1 MRKLKLEVQLSL
13 DGFASDIKGK
23 TNWMIWDWQPEWNWD
38 KELRTFHTELQTTS
52 DTILLGKKMAVTG
65 FFEHWQQVAEDAKDP
80 QHKFANA
87 INHMKKYVFSKKLS
101 ESRWEN
107 TEIINGNLN
116 KEVNKLKKQEGK
128 DIIVYGGTSFVSS
141 LIEEELIDEYNLI
154 INPTIIG
161 KGKPIFKKV
170 SANKNLTL
178 THSKAYACGV
188 VVLRYT
194 K

>member
-13 DGFASDIKGK
+13 DGFAADIKGK
-23 TNWMIWDWQPEWNWD
+23 TNWMIWDWQPKWNWD
-38 KELRTFHTELQTTS
+38 KELRAFHTKLQTTS

-80 QHKFANA
+80 QRKFANA
-87 INHMKKYVFSKKLS
+87 INDMKKYVFSKKLS
-101 ESRWEN
+101 KSRWEN
-107 TEIINGNLN
+107 TEIIKGNLN
-116 KEVNKLKKQEGK
+116 NEVNKLKKQEGK

-170 SANKNLTL
+170 SSNKNLTL
-178 THSKAYACGV
+178 THSKAYECGV